1 MRLLL
6 LLLVVAVLLGL
17 AAVAVGAVL
26 TSGPRTRPALPAA
39 AWRAAHVS
47 RDGRTHVV
55 VQRRALATGEALE
68 ERPVGVVDEDDP
80 AYDGLFVT
88 RMAEARARAELLNGQ
103 DDQDR

>member
-1 MRLLL
+1 MRFLL
-6 LLLVVAVLLGL
+6 LLLVLVAVVGLG
-17 AAVAVGAVL
+17 AVAAGAVL
-26 TSGPRTRPALPAA
+26 SSGTRRRRALPAA

-55 VQRRALATGEALE
+55 VQRRALGTGEALE

-80 AYDGLFVT
+80 GYDGLFVT
-88 RMAEARARAELLNGQ
+88 RMAEARARADLLNGQ